1 MKKVKGLL
9 ATLCVFAIIFSM
21 GIVAAADTSFEEKDA
36 ANLVTTVAELSTQKS
51 ELIVCGKNS
60 LDAYTLNNSVKTNRA
75 VNSITSSISQI
86 SGNLTSANQIDFYFI
101 DIPAERSLVYG
112 VASNNPD
119 IYVHFCVYEEETG
132 TVYPTDYYV
141 DVNNAG
147 ALNNLPAD
155 RYVLMITYKAGYTT
169 DAGYTLL
176 TNYSIKYS
184 TGMSFVDFTGDLSYV
199 MTRSNRETY
208 VNDRKICTFAG
219 RTHLNS
225 YQKVYYVSPYDMWRV
240 SFSSI
245 LYGEYNTDYGT
256 IYGINIT
263 GTSGIGYYK
272 SEKYEFQNAV
282 ILYLGADNLVEVREH
297 ESHNVYRSTK
307 FLMDSANAGSF
318 IVYDCDT
325 NQYVQLYLASN
336 EVPQAHRLDY
346 GFID

>member
-1 MKKVKGLL
+1 M
-9 ATLCVFAIIFSM
+9 
-21 GIVAAADTSFEEKDA
+21 
-36 ANLVTTVAELSTQKS
+36 
-51 ELIVCGKNS
+51 
-60 LDAYTLNNSVKTNRA
+60 
-75 VNSITSSISQI
+75 
-86 SGNLTSANQIDFYFI
+86 
-101 DIPAERSLVYG
+101 YG

-147 ALNNLPAD
+147 ALNGLPAD
-155 RYVLMITYKAGYTT
+155 RYMMMVTYKSGYTT
-169 DAGYTLL
+169 DTEYTLL
-176 TNYSIKYS
+176 TNYSIKYIS
-184 TGMSFVDFTGDLSYV
+184 GMSFVDFTGDLGYV

-245 LYGEYNTDYGT
+245 LYGEYDVPGGT
-256 IYGINIT
+256 VYGITIDD
-263 GTSGIGYYK
+263 TSGIGYYV